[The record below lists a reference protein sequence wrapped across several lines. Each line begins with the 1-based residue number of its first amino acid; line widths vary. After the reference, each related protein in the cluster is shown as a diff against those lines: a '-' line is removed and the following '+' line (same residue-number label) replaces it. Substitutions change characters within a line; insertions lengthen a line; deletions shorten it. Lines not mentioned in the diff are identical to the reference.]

1 MVAMKKIL
9 LLTMVLAA
17 TLSLMA
23 QDSLYE
29 KLLPS
34 IEQTPYATE
43 VFVTRDSALYLD
55 IYLPETQNKQHACLL
70 YVHSGGF
77 IGGERTESISHIGPY
92 LLKEGFVIIS
102 IDYRLGLKGK
112 KDLGVI
118 SGMRNFQN
126 AIDMAAEDLLAA
138 TSYILQNKLTVG
150 HCTINPNYIITCGSS
165 AGAITV
171 LQTDW
176 CRANSL
182 PLVASLPQG
191 FRPAAVIP
199 YAGGVNCRNGKMH
212 YATPPAPTC
221 FFHGTVDRI
230 VAYKRFRGSVHG
242 ALNGAATVVKEFKK
256 KGYSYWILRYEDRG
270 HEVAGALPSTVDEFC
285 AFVDATLRGHHM
297 AYDATCV
304 NSEIRQ
310 SRWTHMSLFELY
322 NLIKN

>member
-1 MVAMKKIL
+1 MKRNHNILFLFL
-9 LLTMVLAA
+9 LLLSMTVSGQQTFDYAVRGNDTLRLDVYRPA
-17 TLSLMA
+17 TPRGDGA
-23 QDSLYE
+23 CVVY
-29 KLLPS
+29 
-34 IEQTPYATE
+34 
-43 VFVTRDSALYLD
+43 VFGGGFAVGARNDSAS
-55 IYLPETQNKQHACLL
+55 TVACSRLAER
-70 YVHSGGF
+70 GF
-77 IGGERTESISHIGPY
+77 T
-92 LLKEGFVIIS
+92 VVS
-102 IDYRLGLKGK
+102 IDYRLYMRHAPKVPLLKAYTLF
-112 KDLGVI
+112 DT
-118 SGMRNFQN
+118 
-126 AIDMAAEDLLAA
+126 AIDQAVEDCSEAIA
-138 TSYILQNKLTVG
+138 FVCAHAREWNIDPSRIVLT
-150 HCTINPNYIITCGSS
+150 GSS

-322 NLIKN
+322 GMIKN